1 MKSRPHHADK
11 RTVGTALR
19 ERLGLASVGGI
30 SFGVASFPEHADGP
44 DELVAAAHDALAQ
57 ARALG
62 DGRVV
67 THRAATER
75 GVLA

>member
-1 MKSRPHHADK
+1 
-11 RTVGTALR
+11 
-19 ERLGLASVGGI
+19 
-30 SFGVASFPEHADGP
+30 VASFPEHADGA
-44 DELVAAAHDALAQ
+44 DELVAAAHGALAP

-67 THRAATER
+67 THGAAADR

>member
-1 MKSRPHHADK
+1 MESRPHHADK

-30 SFGVASFPEHADGP
+30 SFGVASFPEHADGA
-44 DELVAAAHDALAQ
+44 DELVAAAHGALAE

-62 DGRVV
+62 GGRVV
-67 THRAATER
+67 TH
-75 GVLA
+75 GVAKRSAVMV